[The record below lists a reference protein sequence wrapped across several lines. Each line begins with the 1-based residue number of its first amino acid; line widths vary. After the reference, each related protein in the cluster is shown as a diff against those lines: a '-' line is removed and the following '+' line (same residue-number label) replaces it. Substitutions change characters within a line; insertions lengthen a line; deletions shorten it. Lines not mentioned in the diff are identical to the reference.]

1 MGKIN
6 MIYYQELNDDIIDI
20 TKYNFLYNVAK
31 YNNIFS
37 EEYLSYEEKQIQK
50 RNELIANAIKEKI
63 IDKYNSINSMIVG
76 ISPIKNKAI
85 IIISQNR

>member
-6 MIYYQELNDDIIDI
+6 MVYYQELNDDIIDI

-63 IDKYNSINSMIVG
+63 IDKYNLINSIIVG
-76 ISPIKNKAI
+76 ISSIKNKPI
-85 IIISQNR
+85 IIISQNQ